1 MKSLWLM
8 VIPVVFALSACEQDI
23 GISPAPPTDLE
34 PAGQSLLTEVQF
46 LPYGV
51 PAPDPLP
58 PNLIPEPYNPKKH
71 GPPRPNSTPQLNLPE
86 HERPSWHREALPGAL
101 AYRCLYRKE
110 TLTRGLSGLRRLIL
124 ESMQGMK

>member
-58 PNLIPEPYNPKKH
+58 PNLIPSPTTRRNMAH
-71 GPPRPNSTPQLNLPE
+71 LDLTRRPSSISRSMSE
-86 HERPSWHREALPGAL
+86 PSWHREALPGAL